1 LTSGGDI
8 VSRKR
13 LMVSLTPDEYE
24 KLVKIAKE
32 QNRTLSNVVNT
43 VIKKYLEEAA
53 K

>member
-1 LTSGGDI
+1 
-8 VSRKR
+8 VNRKR

-32 QNRTLSNVVNT
+32 QNRTLSNIANT
-43 VIKKYLEEAA
+43 IIKKALEEAA